1 LRNCKQENIELITD
15 DWSSDCPVPFS
26 QSRSKRRREKRRN
39 KVINSEVILE
49 ALRKMVLSLSSKSGD
64 LLLFLFTGHGC
75 EEKNGYTWMLAG
87 PRENEVNL
95 QILDGKCFHFIL
107 NKFSYLIDLWS

>member
-39 KVINSEVILE
+39 KIINSEMILE
-49 ALRKMVLSLSSKSGD
+49 ALRKMVLSSKSGD
-64 LLLFLFTGHGC
+64 LLLFLCMGHIR

-87 PRENEVNL
+87 PREKEVNL
-95 QILDGKCFHFIL
+95 QILEGKCFHFIL